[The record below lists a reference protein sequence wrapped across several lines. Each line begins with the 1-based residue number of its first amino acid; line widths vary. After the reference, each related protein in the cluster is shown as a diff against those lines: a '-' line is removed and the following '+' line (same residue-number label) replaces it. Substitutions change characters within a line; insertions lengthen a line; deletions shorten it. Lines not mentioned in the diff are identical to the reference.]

1 MFLIASR
8 SVAPPSAAALE
19 AHRRG
24 VVLASQGQYE
34 AALEAFRTAVFLSP
48 DYAEGHRCIGL
59 MLQEMALE
67 DEALAAYQEAVRLDP
82 EFVFVWLNLAEILN
96 VLGRN
101 DEALGSY
108 GEALRLRPELRDET
122 QSLRNWLINAPRHK
136 VNPNERL
143 QIDSVS
149 VLPPAGDHWV
159 IEEAAA
165 RISSSSETMSARA
178 VGTQWSRRQSSPPLS
193 LAVAAFQLWSTSY
206 NARGGR

>member
-1 MFLIASR
+1 MARR
-8 SVAPPSAAALE
+8 SDYGRSSAT
-19 AHRRG
+19 R
-24 VVLASQGQYE
+24 
-34 AALEAFRTAVFLSP
+34 
-48 DYAEGHRCIGL
+48 
-59 MLQEMALE
+59 
-67 DEALAAYQEAVRLDP
+67 
-82 EFVFVWLNLAEILN
+82 
-96 VLGRN
+96 
-101 DEALGSY
+101 
-108 GEALRLRPELRDET
+108 T

-165 RISSSSETMSARA
+165 RSRLLPKRWGPRRA

-206 NARGGR
+206 NARGREVTRNLEVYPRET